1 MPLDEYAAKRR
12 FADTPE
18 PPPSVRSSNPA
29 AKPCFCV
36 QRHDATR
43 LHYDFRLEIDGVLK
57 SWAIPKGPSLD
68 PAVKVFAAH
77 VEDHPLEYGD
87 FEGNIPAGN
96 YGGGSVMLWDRGTF
110 DLLGDL
116 AAEAQLARGDL
127 KFRLHGEKLKGDF
140 AIVHMKARPKGK
152 GNEWLLIKKRDQFAT
167 ADWDVEALA
176 YSVLSGRTQEEIAR
190 NLPARRTKCETAGA
204 ADRVWDTSP
213 PARRAR
219 GGKAL
224 PDGRGSDQNRD
235 VNPSRDREKLRKNAP
250 ASGRWQAE
258 ACPTIADKQ
267 PAALWDR
274 RFRLSTDFFSASE
287 AAILSKLKGAHLAE
301 MPASIEPM
309 MAMLADRVPRGEG
322 WLFEVK
328 WDGVRAIAF
337 LDNEEV
343 RLQSRSGLRCE
354 RQYPELAVM
363 PHHIAASQA
372 VIDGEIAV
380 LDAKGVS
387 QFHLI
392 QPRIANTDPNTIA
405 HLVRSTPVIY
415 FAFDLLCL
423 DGYDLRG
430 VALDKRRELLNK
442 VLTPGPAI
450 RLSDVFPGAG
460 EELLEAAR
468 ENGLEGIVAKRAGS
482 TYESRRSR
490 EWLKIKIVGEQEF
503 VIGGFTE
510 PQGDR
515 DYFGAL
521 VLGVHQD
528 GELRWVG
535 NVGTGFDQKLLAVL
549 HARLQPLIAK
559 KCPFAQRPKP
569 DRGITWVKPLLVCQV
584 KYGNWTP
591 DDHLR
596 APVFVG
602 LRNDVEAAGV
612 TREAVREAAGDA
624 APAKAGD
631 LLSGSPKEAT
641 LPIDGHT
648 LKFTNLGKLYYP
660 GDGVTKRDVLNY
672 YAAVTDLIL
681 PHLLDRPLS
690 LKRYPNGIREPF
702 FFQKD
707 TPGTYPGW
715 LRTELIDEIHYVF
728 ASDRASLLYLVN
740 LGCID
745 HNPAMS
751 RWGSLDHPD
760 FILVDLDPQECSYD
774 LIVEA
779 AVLVK
784 GVLDQ
789 IGLVGYPKTT
799 GGDGMHVYVPIE
811 PVYSFEEARTFAEL
825 IARLVTHQK
834 PHLFTTPR
842 TVAKRQ
848 KNRVYFDYLQIAKS
862 KTIAAPYVLRAYE
875 GAPVATPLEWAEV
888 IPGLH
893 PKQFHIHNARERF
906 RRKGDLFR
914 GVLERPQNLYEP
926 LGRLEKL
933 FR

>member
-1 MPLDEYAAKRR
+1 MSLDEYAAKRR
-12 FADTPE
+12 FEKTPE
-18 PPPSVRSSNPA
+18 PPPSARKSTPT
-29 AKPCFCV
+29 AKPYFCV

-57 SWAIPKGPSLD
+57 SWAVPKGPSLD

-77 VEDHPLEYGD
+77 VEDHPMEYGD

-110 DLLGDL
+110 DLLGDTD
-116 AAEAQLARGDL
+116 AAAQLARGDL
-127 KFRLHGEKLKGDF
+127 KFRLHGEKLNGDF
-140 AIVHMKARPKGK
+140 AIVHMKSRTKGK
-152 GNEWLLIKKRDQFAT
+152 GNEWLLIKKRDQFA
-167 ADWDVEALA
+167 AAGWDVEALA

-190 NLPARRTKCETAGA
+190 NLPARQTKRRTAGA
-204 ADRVWDTSP
+204 ADRVWATSP
-213 PARRAR
+213 PAKRAR
-219 GGKAL
+219 ASSKRPESAK
-224 PDGRGSDQNRD
+224 P
-235 VNPSRDREKLRKNAP
+235 AP
-250 ASGRWQAE
+250 AKKKTKR
-258 ACPTIADKQ
+258 D
-267 PAALWDR
+267 
-274 RFRLSTDFFSASE
+274 LST
-287 AAILSKLKGAHLAE
+287 IPGAQLAG

-309 MAMLADRVPRGEG
+309 QAMLADRVPRGED

-363 PHHIAASQA
+363 PHHLAASQA
-372 VIDGEIAV
+372 VLDGEIAV

-387 QFHLI
+387 RFHLI

-405 HLVRSTPVIY
+405 HLVRSTPVVY
-415 FAFDLLCL
+415 FAFDLLYL

-430 VALDKRRELLNK
+430 VALDWRRELLQQ
-442 VLTPGPAI
+442 VLTPGPSI
-450 RLSDVFPGAG
+450 RISDIFPGAG
-460 EELLEAAR
+460 EDLLDAAR
-468 ENGLEGIVAKRAGS
+468 ENGLEGIVAKHARS
-482 TYESRRSR
+482 IYESRRSR

-503 VIGGFTE
+503 VIGGFTQ

-535 NVGTGFDQKLLAVL
+535 NVGTGFDQKLLAAL
-549 HARLQPLIAK
+549 HARLQPLIVPE
-559 KCPFAQRPKP
+559 CPFADRPKP
-569 DRGITWVKPLLVCQV
+569 DRGITWVKPELVCQV
-584 KYGNWTP
+584 KYANWTP

-602 LRNDVEAAGV
+602 LRHDKPGSVV
-612 TREAVREAAGDA
+612 VREQVGE
-624 APAKAGD
+624 
-631 LLSGSPKEAT
+631 LLPGSLREAT
-641 LPIDGHT
+641 LTIDGHT
-648 LKFTNLGKLYYP
+648 LKFTNLPKLYYP
-660 GDGVTKRDVLNY
+660 DDGVAKRDVLNY
-672 YAAVTDLIL
+672 YAAVADLIL
-681 PHLLDRPLS
+681 PHLKDRPLS
-690 LKRYPNGIREPF
+690 LKRYPNGIKEQF

-707 TPGTYPGW
+707 TPGTYPAW
-715 LRTELIDEIHYVF
+715 LRTELIDEINYVF
-728 ASDRASLLYLVN
+728 AGDRASLLYLVN

-745 HNPAMS
+745 QNPAMS
-751 RWGSLDHPD
+751 RSGSLDHPD
-760 FILVDLDPQECSYD
+760 FILIDLDPQECSFD

-779 AVLVK
+779 ALLVK
-784 GVLDQ
+784 RILDQ

-799 GGDGMHVYVPIE
+799 GGDGLHVYIPIE

-842 TVAKRQ
+842 MVAKRQ
-848 KNRVYFDYLQIAKS
+848 RNRVYFDYLQIAKS

-888 IPGLH
+888 VPGLH

-906 RRKGDLFR
+906 RQKGDLFR
-914 GVLERPQNLYEP
+914 GVLERPQNLYEA
-926 LGRLEKL
+926 LHRLEKL
-933 FR
+933 FRPPTSP

>member
-1 MPLDEYAAKRR
+1 MSLDEYAAKRR
-12 FADTPE
+12 FEKTPE
-18 PPPSVRSSNPA
+18 PPPSATKGTPA
-29 AKPCFCV
+29 AKPFFCV

-57 SWAIPKGPSLD
+57 SWAVPKGPSLD
-68 PAVKVFAAH
+68 PGVKVFAAH
-77 VEDHPLEYGD
+77 VEDHPMEYGD

-110 DLLGDL
+110 DLLGDT

-140 AIVHMKARPKGK
+140 AIVLMKGRGK
-152 GNEWLLIKKRDQFAT
+152 GNEWLLIKKRDEFAT
-167 ADWDVEALA
+167 TGWDVEALA
-176 YSVLSGRTQEEIAR
+176 HSVLSGRTQEEIAR
-190 NLPARRTKCETAGA
+190 NLPARQTKRDTAGA
-204 ADRVWDTSP
+204 ADRVWATSP
-213 PARRAR
+213 PAKRAR
-219 GGKAL
+219 ARMKKPL
-224 PDGRGSDQNRD
+224 PDGRGSDQ
-235 VNPSRDREKLRKNAP
+235 SRDRQGAVSSRSET
-250 ASGRWQAE
+250 ASAKR
-258 ACPTIADKQ
+258 
-267 PAALWDR
+267 
-274 RFRLSTDFFSASE
+274 SATYDL
-287 AAILSKLKGAHLAE
+287 AKLKGAQLAE
-301 MPASIEPM
+301 MPAAIEPM
-309 MAMLADRVPRGEG
+309 KAMLADRVPRGED

-328 WDGVRAIAF
+328 WDGVRAVAF

-415 FAFDLLCL
+415 FAFDLLYL
-423 DGYDLRG
+423 NGYDLRG
-430 VALDKRRELLNK
+430 VALDKRRELLRQ
-442 VLTPGPAI
+442 VLTPGPSI
-450 RLSDVFPGAG
+450 RISDTFPGAG

-468 ENGLEGIVAKRAGS
+468 ENGLEGIVAKHARS

-521 VLGVHQD
+521 VLGVHKD

-535 NVGTGFDQKLLAVL
+535 NVGTGFDQKLLAGL
-549 HARLQPLIAK
+549 YARLQPLIAPD
-559 KCPFAQRPKP
+559 CPFSARPKP
-569 DRGITWVKPLLVCQV
+569 DRGITWVKPELVCQV
-584 KYGNWTP
+584 KYANWTP
-591 DDHLR
+591 DDRLR

-602 LRNDVEAAGV
+602 LRNDVEAPGVVRDIVLRAVPEPAG
-612 TREAVREAAGDA
+612 E
-624 APAKAGD
+624 
-631 LLSGSPKEAT
+631 LLPGSPKEAT
-641 LPIDGHT
+641 LPICGHT
-648 LKFTNLGKLYYP
+648 LKFTNLAKLYYP
-660 GDGVTKRDVLNY
+660 GEGVTKRDVLNY
-672 YAAVTDLIL
+672 YAAVADLIL
-681 PHLLDRPLS
+681 PHLQDRPLS
-690 LKRYPNGIREPF
+690 LKRYPNGIREQF

-707 TPGTYPGW
+707 TPDSYPGW
-715 LRTELIDEIHYVF
+715 LRTERIDEINYVF

-745 HNPAMS
+745 QNPAMS
-751 RWGSLDHPD
+751 RLGSLEHPD
-760 FILVDLDPQECSYD
+760 FILVDLDPQECAYD

-779 AVLVK
+779 ALLVK
-784 GVLDQ
+784 RILDQ

-799 GGDGMHVYVPIE
+799 GGDGMHVYIPIE

-825 IARLVTHQK
+825 IARLATHER

-842 TVAKRQ
+842 MVAKRQ
-848 KNRVYFDYLQIAKS
+848 KNRVYFDHLQIGKS

-888 IPGLH
+888 VPGLH

-906 RRKGDLFR
+906 RRKGDLFLADLQP
-914 GVLERPQNLYEP
+914 GQSIVLERPQNLYEA
-926 LGRLEKL
+926 LGHLEKL

>member
-1 MPLDEYAAKRR
+1 MSLDKYAAKRR
-12 FADTPE
+12 FEKTPE
-18 PPPSVRSSNPA
+18 PPPSASQSTPA
-29 AKPCFCV
+29 AKPSFCV

-57 SWAIPKGPSLD
+57 SWAVPKGPSLD

-110 DLLGDL
+110 DLLGDV
-116 AAEAQLARGDL
+116 ASDAQLARGDL
-127 KFRLHGEKLKGDF
+127 KFRLHGEKLNGDF
-140 AIVHMKARPKGK
+140 AIVRMKGAKK
-152 GNEWLLIKKRDQFAT
+152 GNEWLLIKKRDEFA
-167 ADWDVEALA
+167 AAGWDVEALA

-190 NLPARRTKCETAGA
+190 NLPARQTKRQTAGA
-204 ADRVWDTSP
+204 ADRVWATSP
-213 PARRAR
+213 PAKRAR
-219 GGKAL
+219 A
-224 PDGRGSDQNRD
+224 PVRRSAREEPPAD
-235 VNPSRDREKLRKNAP
+235 VA
-250 ASGRWQAE
+250 QAGVGMS
-258 ACPTIADKQ
+258 AD
-267 PAALWDR
+267 AAGTSARATSKR
-274 RFRLSTDFFSASE
+274 RLAV
-287 AAILSKLKGAHLAE
+287 LKGAQLAG
-301 MPASIEPM
+301 MPAAIEPM
-309 MAMLADRVPRGEG
+309 TAMLADRVPRGEG

-328 WDGVRAIAF
+328 WDGVRALAF
-337 LDNEEV
+337 VDNEEV

-372 VIDGEIAV
+372 VLDGEIAV

-415 FAFDLLCL
+415 FAFDLLYL

-430 VALDKRRELLNK
+430 VALDKRRELLQR
-442 VLTPGPAI
+442 VLAPGPSVRI
-450 RLSDVFPGAG
+450 SGVFPGAG

-468 ENGLEGIVAKRAGS
+468 ENGLEGIVAKHARS

-521 VLGVHQD
+521 VLGVHQE

-535 NVGTGFDQKLLAVL
+535 NVGTGFDQKLLAGL
-549 HARLQPLIAK
+549 HSRLQPLIVPR
-559 KCPFAQRPKP
+559 CPFAERPKP
-569 DRGITWVKPLLVCQV
+569 DRGITWVKPDLVCQV
-584 KYGNWTP
+584 KYSNWTP
-591 DDHLR
+591 DDRLR
-596 APVFVG
+596 APVFLG
-602 LRNDVEAAGV
+602 LRNDKPAPGV
-612 TREAVREAAGDA
+612 IREVVREAASEPSGE
-624 APAKAGD
+624 
-631 LLSGSPKEAT
+631 LLPGSPKAAT
-641 LPIDGHT
+641 LDIDGHT
-648 LKFTNLGKLYYP
+648 LKFTNLAKLYYP

-672 YAAVTDLIL
+672 YAAVRDLIL
-681 PHLLDRPLS
+681 PHLKDRPLS
-690 LKRYPNGIREPF
+690 LKRYPNGIREQF

-707 TPGTYPGW
+707 TPDTYPGW
-715 LRTELIDEIHYVF
+715 LRTELIDEINYVF
-728 ASDRASLLYLVN
+728 AGDRASLLYLVN

-745 HNPAMS
+745 HNPSMS
-751 RWGSLDHPD
+751 RWGSLEHPD
-760 FILVDLDPQECSYD
+760 FILIDLDPQECSYD

-779 AVLVK
+779 ALVVK
-784 GVLDQ
+784 RILDQ
-789 IGLVGYPKTT
+789 IGLAGYPKTT
-799 GGDGMHVYVPIE
+799 GGDGMHIYIPIE
-811 PVYSFEEARTFAEL
+811 PVYSFAEARTFAEL
-825 IARLVTHQK
+825 IARLATRDK
-834 PHLFTTPR
+834 PLLFTTPR
-842 TVAKRQ
+842 MVAKRQ
-848 KNRVYFDYLQIAKS
+848 KNRVYFDYLQIGKS

-888 IPGLH
+888 VDGLH

-906 RRKGDLFR
+906 REKGDLFR
-914 GVLERPQNLYEP
+914 GVLENPQNLYDA

-933 FR
+933 FKP